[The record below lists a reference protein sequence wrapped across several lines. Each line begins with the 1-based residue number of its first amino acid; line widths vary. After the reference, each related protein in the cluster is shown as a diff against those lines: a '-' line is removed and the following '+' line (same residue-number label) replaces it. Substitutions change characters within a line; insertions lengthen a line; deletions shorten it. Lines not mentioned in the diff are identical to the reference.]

1 MLLLA
6 DGPLGQQ
13 LADRLGQDSCSA
25 RSDPYDALSEMGRRR
40 WPAVVL
46 TPSRVDFPGLCRA
59 ARRLQRDSRLFAV
72 CCPSQE
78 LEVRPLLGEVLDDYF
93 IFPLSNQDLTTL
105 RGAAGLGEPPLPS
118 AGGMGVGAGGA
129 GMARQLA
136 GLIESAHDVAG
147 LEGYLVRAVAAQVGS
162 PVAWVNAEQ
171 VRAGVAPLLL
181 AAGPSPRVLV
191 PRGPA
196 HQATPAARAYLAAV
210 QECLPA
216 LLATARR
223 TEMLHRLSITDHLTG
238 ALNRRHFYER
248 TDQILLQ
255 ADRRGFRVTL
265 LLWDID
271 DFKRYNDTYGHA
283 VGDEILCDIAA
294 LMKRITRSQDVVARI
309 GGDEFAVLF
318 WDEDRPRAANSR
330 PPETAYALADRFRQ
344 AVQDHAFASLGPE
357 ARGSL
362 TISGGLASFPADG
375 RNVRD
380 LLRRADAGLREAKR
394 SGKNAIHL
402 VGKD

>member
-1 MLLLA
+1 
-6 DGPLGQQ
+6 
-13 LADRLGQDSCSA
+13 
-25 RSDPYDALSEMGRRR
+25 
-40 WPAVVL
+40 V
-46 TPSRVDFPGLCRA
+46 
-59 ARRLQRDSRLFAV
+59 FAV

-78 LEVRPLLGEVLDDYF
+78 LEVRPLLGDVLDDYF
-93 IFPLSNQDLTTL
+93 IFPLSNQDLTAL
-105 RGAAGLGEPPLPS
+105 RGAAELTEPPARP
-118 AGGMGVGAGGA
+118 ADGVGGVGSAGGA
-129 GMARQLA
+129 GMARHLA
-136 GLIESAHDVAG
+136 GLIESAHDVAA
-147 LEGYLVRAVAAQVGS
+147 LEGCLARAVSAQLGS
-162 PVAWVNAEQ
+162 PVAWINAEQ
-171 VRAGVAPLLL
+171 VRPGATPLLL

-191 PRGPA
+191 PRA
-196 HQATPAARAYLAAV
+196 ATRPTAAARTYLAAV

-223 TEMLHRLSITDHLTG
+223 TESLHYLSITDHLTG
-238 ALNRRHFYER
+238 AFNRRHFYER

-255 ADRRGFRVTL
+255 AHRQGFRVTL

-271 DFKRYNDTYGHA
+271 NFKRYNDTYGHA

-318 WDEDRPRAANSR
+318 WDEDRPRAPNSR